1 MEDAVQPAEA
11 NGNGLNGEI
20 TNGPK
25 RLPVDVSKPIPYTFD
40 LGNLLLNDTNPLP
53 HNYTPEDLTANA
65 RDCAQGLINQI
76 LTACSIAS
84 MLDGVHVVLP
94 APETPLPREKPIP
107 KPKEATKW
115 EKFAAKKGIQA
126 KKREGKLVYD
136 EAKGEWVPKYG
147 YKGKNK
153 DGENDWLVEVDE
165 KKEQATGEAGDP
177 RKERRTERK
186 EKMKR
191 QERKMRSNEKRAGKG

>member
-1 MEDAVQPAEA
+1 MEDVVPTGLS
-11 NGNGLNGEI
+11 NGNGNGD
-20 TNGPK
+20 GPK
-25 RLPVDVSKPIPYTFD
+25 RLPVEVSKPIPYTFD
-40 LGNLLLNDTNPLP
+40 LGTLLLNDTNPLP
-53 HNYTPEDLTANA
+53 HNYTSEDLNANA

-84 MLDGVHVVLP
+84 TPEGVHVVLP

-107 KPKEATKW
+107 KPKEPTKW
-115 EKFAAKKGIQA
+115 ERFAEKKGIQA
-126 KKREGKLVYD
+126 KKRDGKMVYD
-136 EAKGEWVPKYG
+136 EEKGEWVPKWG

-165 KKEQATGEAGDP
+165 KKEQATGVAGDP

-191 QERKMRSNEKRAGKG
+191 QERKMRANEKHAGKG